1 MKTNDKIDK
10 NYNIT
15 KKNIT
20 DKKFIVYSFVTYHR
34 YPLTMAMRE
43 ILNYNNIPIL
53 NNSLSP
59 NFLFYETEEHFAL
72 EKISSLDKYTIIRG
86 ILKGHH
92 LGPKDETF
100 HLYSQMK
107 KKFPNDYNY
116 MFESY
121 FMPKEKEIIKKKFTN
136 YSQSK
141 NNLWLCKDSNGSLG
155 LGIKF
160 LKNLTDFLNCK
171 GIISK
176 YLHNPHIY
184 NGKKYHLRVY
194 LVITS
199 IIPLKIYIYKEGK
212 IINFLLNK

>member
-86 ILKGHH
+86 ILKVHH
-92 LGPKDETF
+92 LGPKDEAF

-107 KKFPNDYNY
+107 KK
-116 MFESY
+116 SQ
-121 FMPKEKEIIKKKFTN
+121 IIIIICLNLILCLKKK
-136 YSQSK
+136 K
-141 NNLWLCKDSNGSLG
+141 
-155 LGIKF
+155 
-160 LKNLTDFLNCK
+160 
-171 GIISK
+171 
-176 YLHNPHIY
+176 
-184 NGKKYHLRVY
+184 
-194 LVITS
+194 
-199 IIPLKIYIYKEGK
+199 
-212 IINFLLNK
+212 